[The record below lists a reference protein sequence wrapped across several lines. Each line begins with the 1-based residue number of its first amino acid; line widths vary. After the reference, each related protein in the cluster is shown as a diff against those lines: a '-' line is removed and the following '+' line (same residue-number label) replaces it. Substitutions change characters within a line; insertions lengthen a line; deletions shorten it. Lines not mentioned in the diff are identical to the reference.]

1 MQAARSEP
9 SQATVDWVARVDFLR
24 SSAVA
29 TDAPE
34 VRETHMS
41 WVVMDRETVWK
52 LKKPVRYPF
61 LDFSTLAARE
71 HACREEVRLNRR
83 LAPEI
88 YLGVVAIVRRFDGR
102 LELGPADGEVVDWL
116 VKMRRLPADRA
127 LDHAIRVSTVTISQ
141 IDGLAEYLATFYRA
155 APAAGLGAA
164 AYASRFAAEQL
175 INRDVLLDARFK
187 PELPAAAATLD
198 AFERALGA
206 CRGLLDSRVDGARIV
221 EGHGDLRPEHVFL
234 LDTPVIIDCLEFN
247 RELRLVDPFDELAFL
262 SLECEI
268 AGAAWVGER
277 LVARCTELLEDRPD
291 PQLLAFYRAYRA
303 LLRARLSAA
312 HLFEPAPRDAG
323 RWLPQARRYVALGAR
338 ALGLPDG

>member
-1 MQAARSEP
+1 MVRCARQELTKRNGPSQRRSVIQGMQAARSEP

-88 YLGVVAIVRRFDGR
+88 YLDVVAIVRQFDGR

-141 IDGLAEYLATFYRA
+141 IDALAECLATFYRA

-164 AYASRFAAEQL
+164 AYASRFAAEQS
-175 INRDVLLDARFK
+175 INRDVLLNDQLQAGAGGCPDHARRVRAGARGV
-187 PELPAAAATLD
+187 PWAARQPRRRRPHCRRPWRPAA
-198 AFERALGA
+198 
-206 CRGLLDSRVDGARIV
+206 
-221 EGHGDLRPEHVFL
+221 
-234 LDTPVIIDCLEFN
+234 
-247 RELRLVDPFDELAFL
+247 
-262 SLECEI
+262 
-268 AGAAWVGER
+268 
-277 LVARCTELLEDRPD
+277 
-291 PQLLAFYRAYRA
+291 
-303 LLRARLSAA
+303 RARL
-312 HLFEPAPRDAG
+312 PARHPG
-323 RWLPQARRYVALGAR
+323 HH
-338 ALGLPDG
+338 